1 MQNQSTLRKHAN
13 LVDRMSDRL
22 GVDLEEEVLRGN
34 VAPDLI
40 PDLVLRC
47 TSCTN
52 PEACQRL
59 LATEDRLEAAPGY
72 CKNRETFDA
81 LR

>member
-1 MQNQSTLRKHAN
+1 MQNQSTLRKHAS

-34 VAPDLI
+34 VTPGLI

-47 TSCTN
+47 TNCTN

-59 LATEDRLEAAPGY
+59 LKSVSRLETAPSY
-72 CKNRETFDA
+72 CMNRESFDA